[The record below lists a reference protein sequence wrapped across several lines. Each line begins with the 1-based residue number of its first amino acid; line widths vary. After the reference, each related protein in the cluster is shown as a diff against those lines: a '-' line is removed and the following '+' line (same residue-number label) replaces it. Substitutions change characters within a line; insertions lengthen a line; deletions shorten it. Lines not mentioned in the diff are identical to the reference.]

1 MYQLCVNLMQ
11 FYLNTHITCTVKQP
25 LLLGVSKRDVR
36 VGHSVWVY
44 AKNFDSE
51 KAVEKWSESNFGA
64 RGGSTMLLGKVK
76 EIINSSDFVIYFLM
90 TVQKWKS
97 AGNIFMY

>member
-11 FYLNTHITCTVKQP
+11 FYHNTHITVKQS
-25 LLLGVSKRDVR
+25 LLLGMSKRDVR

-44 AKNFDSE
+44 AKIIDSE

-64 RGGSTMLLGKVK
+64 LGGSTMLLGKGK
-76 EIINSSDFVIYFLM
+76 
-90 TVQKWKS
+90 
-97 AGNIFMY
+97 